1 MEIVLRASALYVFLL
16 VLFRVAG
23 RRTLA
28 QTTVFDLVLLF
39 VIGEMAE
46 PAILGGDGS
55 LTGGAV
61 AIVTLVS
68 LDVSLSIAKQR
79 SRRIDRLVDGAPVA
93 IVRHG
98 RPDRE
103 AMDRERVDEE
113 DVLAAARQHHGISR
127 MDQIATAV
135 LERNGQISVLPR

>member
-1 MEIVLRASALYVFLL
+1 MEIVLRATALYAFLL

-55 LTGGAV
+55 LTGGAI
-61 AIVTLVS
+61 AIVTLVA
-68 LDVSLSIAKQR
+68 LDVSLSIVKQR
-79 SRRIDRLVDGAPVA
+79 SPRIDRLVDGVPVA
-93 IVRHG
+93 IVRDG

-103 AMDRERVDEE
+103 AMERERVDEE
-113 DVLAAARQHHGISR
+113 DVLAAARQTQGLSSMDRIS
-127 MDQIATAV
+127 AAV
-135 LERNGQISVLPR
+135 LERNGQISVLAR